1 MLSTHSP
8 GVSAAGRGAMQYAA
22 TGKGIASKTNL
33 IEDSWSFSSP
43 IAVQ

>member
-1 MLSTHSP
+1 MSDAAAP
-8 GVSAAGRGAMQYAA
+8 DRADGVAPKMS
-22 TGKGIASKTNL
+22 L

>member
-1 MLSTHSP
+1 M
-8 GVSAAGRGAMQYAA
+8 SAAAA
-22 TGKGIASKTNL
+22 TDQAEGAAPKMNL